1 MLYPN
6 SLFFISEKKD
16 VSVSLQTLNIFE
28 NLLSF
33 KNACLQK
40 ESDERLHPSF
50 PSFAR
55 RPQATLV

>member
-1 MLYPN
+1 MLV
-6 SLFFISEKKD
+6 F
-16 VSVSLQTLNIFE
+16 SLQTLNIFE

-33 KNACLQK
+33 KNACLEK

-55 RPQATLV
+55 RMMQYVL